1 MVEMNNYLKIS
12 FMLYFENIIIFLIGM
27 ILRIFVNYNTLIIVL
42 MQWELIIVQM
52 YIVYL
57 QNKDFRK
64 ELKSNGRK
72 IN

>member
-1 MVEMNNYLKIS
+1 MNNYVKIS
-12 FMLYFENIIIFLIGM
+12 FILCFENIIIFLIGM

-52 YIVYL
+52 YLLYL

-64 ELKSNGRK
+64 ELKNNGRK

>member
-1 MVEMNNYLKIS
+1 MNNYVKIS
-12 FMLYFENIIIFLIGM
+12 LMLCFENIIIFSIGM
-27 ILRIFVNYNTLIIVL
+27 ILRIFINYNTLIIVL

-52 YIVYL
+52 YVLYL

-64 ELKSNGRK
+64 ELKKNGRK

>member
-1 MVEMNNYLKIS
+1 MNNYLKIS